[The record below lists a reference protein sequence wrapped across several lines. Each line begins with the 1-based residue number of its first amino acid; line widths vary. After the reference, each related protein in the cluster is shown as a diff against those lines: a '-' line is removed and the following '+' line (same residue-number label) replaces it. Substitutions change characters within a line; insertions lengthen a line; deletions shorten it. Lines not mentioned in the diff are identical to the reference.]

1 MNIDEAAKILR
12 RAYRRAPEGRQATTV
27 HLFGIKYADELS
39 EVDLNQ
45 LIKKAGIRDSY
56 YAEIRKGIRLSEY
69 VNLKDVPLWFGND

>member
-12 RAYRRAPEGRQATTV
+12 RAYRRAPEGRQATAL
-27 HLFGIKYADELS
+27 HLFGIKYAD
-39 EVDLNQ
+39 DLASMPLKQ
-45 LIKKAGIRDSY
+45 LVEKAGIRDSY

>member
-12 RAYRRAPEGRQATTV
+12 SAYRQAPEGKKSTGL
-27 HLFGIKYADELS
+27 HLFGIKYADELAD
-39 EVDLNQ
+39 VNLNQ
-45 LIKKAGIRDSY
+45 LIEKAGIKDSY

>member
-1 MNIDEAAKILR
+1 MNVEEAAKILR
-12 RAYRRAPEGRQATTV
+12 RAYRRAPKGKKSTGL

-39 EVDLNQ
+39 DVDLNQ

-69 VNLKDVPLWFGND
+69 VNLKDVPLWFGDD

>member
-27 HLFGIKYADELS
+27 HLFGIKYADELAS
-39 EVDLNQ
+39 MSLKQLVEKAELSASYQVELN
-45 LIKKAGIRDSY
+45 
-56 YAEIRKGIRLSEY
+56 KGRNLAQY